1 LSKNLGADPATFGQ
15 LQTVFA
21 VAQLLGG
28 PGNVLKKKV
37 RFGGKHKLLYFT
49 KLLRRFSF
57 VIQYPTK

>member
-28 PGNVLKKKV
+28 PGKCFKAKSY
-37 RFGGKHKLLYFT
+37 FGLVENISYFI
-49 KLLRRFSF
+49 LQNF
-57 VIQYPTK
+57 

>member
-37 RFGGKHKLLYFT
+37 SLFWWIKISYFN
-49 KLLRRFSF
+49 LQNF
-57 VIQYPTK
+57 